1 MVDLPDP
8 ESPVKN
14 NVMPFLE
21 FGASIY
27 LSSLNTLSKVSLV
40 FPGGIWIVCTPTSKV
55 GID

>member
-40 FPGGIWIVCTPTSKV
+40 FPGGICIVCTPTSKL

>member
-40 FPGGIWIVCTPTSKV
+40 FPGGIWIVCTPTSKL